1 MIEDAVPVDIK
12 LVSGNP
18 TEEEL
23 AAVLAVLSLAYDSE
37 AQELVAAEKPNEA
50 WRVSARGLRL
60 PLQRDL
66 GWVRSRR
73 VRW

>member
-1 MIEDAVPVDIK
+1 MTGEAAPVDIK

-23 AAVLAVLSLAYDSE
+23 AAVLAVLSLAYEAE
-37 AQELVAAEKPNEA
+37 AQEAVAAEKPNRA
-50 WRVSARGLRL
+50 WTASARGLRL
-60 PLQRDL
+60 PLQSDS